1 MAQYEAVI
9 GLEVHVQLNTATKL
23 FCGCR
28 NHFGDPPN
36 TNVCPV
42 CLGLP
47 GALPVVNQAAVAHA
61 VKTGLL
67 LNCTIAAFSKFDRK
81 HYFYPDLPKA
91 YQISQYDLPVCRD
104 GWLEILLDEQP
115 RRIGITRVH
124 MEEDAGKLMH
134 DEGGGGSVVDLNRT
148 GTPLLE
154 IVSEPELHSPDAAYA
169 YLTTLKQLISYLGVS
184 DCNMEEGSLRC
195 DANVSVRAVGVTT
208 LGTKVEIK
216 NMNSFKGVHKALG
229 YEIERQTKAVSA
241 GQVIVQET
249 RLFDTVQ
256 EKTVSMR
263 SKEEAHDYRYFPDPD
278 LAPMTFSA
286 VQVEAVRATLPE
298 LPRARKERF
307 AAQFALS
314 DYDATLL
321 TSERAMAEYFE
332 ATVQAGASGK
342 AAANW
347 IANNLLTALNA
358 AHLTLAQCRITP
370 AQLADMIALVE
381 SNAISSTNAKND
393 VFPVMFA
400 TGASPQAIVD
410 EKGLRQVSDTTQI
423 DVWVRAALEQN
434 PTVMAALTSGKAKAA
449 GTLVGAVM
457 RLSQGK
463 ANPALVNARIA
474 ELTRACMPPPPDPA

>member
-23 FCGCR
+23 FCSCR

-47 GALPVVNQAAVAHA
+47 GALPVVNHQAVAHA
-61 VKTGLL
+61 VRTGLL

-91 YQISQYDLPVCRD
+91 YQISQYDLPICRA
-104 GWLEILLDEQP
+104 GWLEIRSGEQP
-115 RRIGITRVH
+115 LRIGITRVH
-124 MEEDAGKLMH
+124 MEEDAGKLIH
-134 DEGGGGSVVDLNRT
+134 DECAGGSLVDLNRT

-154 IVSEPELHSPDAAYA
+154 IVSEPELHTPDAAYA
-169 YLTTLKQLISYLGVS
+169 YLATLKQLISYLGVS

-195 DANVSVRAVGVTT
+195 DANVSVRPAGVTT

-216 NMNSFKGVHKALG
+216 NLNSFKGVHKALS
-229 YEIERQTKAVSA
+229 YEIERQTKAVTA
-241 GQVIVQET
+241 GQIIVQET
-249 RLFDTVQ
+249 RLFDAAQ
-256 EKTVSMR
+256 EKTFSMR
-263 SKEEAHDYRYFPDPD
+263 SKEAAHDYRYFPDPD
-278 LAPMTFSA
+278 LTPMTFSPA
-286 VQVEAVRATLPE
+286 QIEAARATLPE
-298 LPRARKERF
+298 LPRARKARF
-307 AAQFALS
+307 VTQFALS
-314 DYDATLL
+314 EYDAALL

-347 IANNLLTALNA
+347 IGNNLLTALNA
-358 AHLTLAQCRITP
+358 AHLALDQCRITP
-370 AQLADMIALVE
+370 AQLAEMIGLVE
-381 SNAISSTNAKND
+381 TNAISSTNAKND
-393 VFPVMFA
+393 VFPTMFA
-400 TGASPQAIVD
+400 TGADPQAIMD
-410 EKGLRQVSDTTQI
+410 TKGLRQVSDSTQI
-423 DVWVRAALEQN
+423 DAWVRAALEQN
-434 PTVMAALTSGKAKAA
+434 PVVIAALKTGKAKAA

-463 ANPALVNARIA
+463 ANPALVNERIA
-474 ELTRACMPPPPDPA
+474 ALTRAYLPPSPQGI

>member
-1 MAQYEAVI
+1 MQYEAVI

-23 FCGCR
+23 FCRCR

-47 GALPVVNQAAVAHA
+47 GALPVVNQQAVAHA

-91 YQISQYDLPVCRD
+91 YQISQYDLPVCRA
-104 GWLEILLDEQP
+104 GWLEIMVAAQP
-115 RRIGITRVH
+115 LRIGITRVH
-124 MEEDAGKLMH
+124 MEEDAGKLIH
-134 DEGGGGSVVDLNRT
+134 DECAGTSLVDLNRT

-154 IVSEPELHSPDAAYA
+154 IVSEPELHTPDAAYA
-169 YLTTLKQLISYLGVS
+169 YLATLKQLVSYLGVS

-195 DANVSVRAVGVTT
+195 DANVSVRPVGVTT

-216 NMNSFKGVHKALG
+216 NMNSFKGVHKALS
-229 YEIERQTKAVSA
+229 YEIERQIKAVAA
-241 GQVIVQET
+241 GQAIVQET
-249 RLFDTVQ
+249 RLFDAVQ
-256 EKTVSMR
+256 DKTFSMR

-278 LAPMTFSA
+278 LAPLTFSTA
-286 VQVEAVRATLPE
+286 QIEAVRATLPE

-307 AAQFALS
+307 VTQFALS

-321 TSERAMAEYFE
+321 TGERAMADYFE
-332 ATVQAGASGK
+332 ATVQAGAAGK

-358 AHLTLAQCRITP
+358 AHLALGQCRITP
-370 AQLADMIALVE
+370 AHLAEMIALVDG
-381 SNAISSTNAKND
+381 NAISSTNAKND
-393 VFPVMFA
+393 VFPAMFA
-400 TGASPQAIVD
+400 TGASPQTIVD
-410 EKGLRQVSDTTQI
+410 EKGLRQVSDSAQI
-423 DVWVRAALEQN
+423 DAWVRAALEQS
-434 PTVMAALTSGKAKAA
+434 PDVIAALKTGKAKAA
-449 GTLVGAVM
+449 GKLVGAVM

-463 ANPALVNARIA
+463 ANPALVNERIA
-474 ELTRACMPPPPDPA
+474 ELTRAYLPPAPGPA